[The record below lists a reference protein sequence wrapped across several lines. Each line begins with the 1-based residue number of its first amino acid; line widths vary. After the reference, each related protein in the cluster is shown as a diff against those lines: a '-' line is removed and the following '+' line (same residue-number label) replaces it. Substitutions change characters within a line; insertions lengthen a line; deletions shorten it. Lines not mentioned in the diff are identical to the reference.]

1 MAPSVRS
8 RKFSMRHF
16 RSRKTFETRNK
27 KKVRKPTLKPSKQS
41 KCKESDQKLKEAKA
55 DTNKA
60 SESKLVTNEQPSA
73 SESKPLTI
81 EKPSVSG
88 SKHATIDYPSV
99 FGENF
104 TFGNGVDCI
113 AETTI
118 ESIVISFEILK
129 EILLQVPMYEED
141 FKIMASLGLLFYGG
155 SWTNLA
161 GSIAAIE
168 AFGTIP
174 ALQEVFEVGMAF
186 LFDDSE
192 DGVTPAR
199 IKANLRQLG
208 LQTTLLIA
216 VLVSPSW
223 AEICITIAFASKFT
237 ILVPV
242 EELLKKMMSRPD
254 FAVTEFHDYFD
265 DIDTSWFDLIAVIAC
280 NILSLIFFG
289 CLPRLT
295 TAMYMGYLGVSLLM
309 DSLVA
314 RPIMMIMCES
324 EIFDKDLWMEKSTQ
338 YSVWAAVAFMAI
350 WQAVSGYDG
359 VFLFLSWS
367 MFLYPVVAVF
377 NCLRT
382 HPLLMPTK
390 VE

>member
-1 MAPSVRS
+1 MAPSGRS

-16 RSRKTFETRNK
+16 RSRKTFDARNK

-41 KCKESDQKLKEAKA
+41 KCKESDQKLNKAKA
-55 DTNKA
+55 YTNQA
-60 SESKLVTNEQPSA
+60 SESKPVTIEQPSA
-73 SESKPLTI
+73 SESKNII
-81 EKPSVSG
+81 EQQIDTESKPVTVEHPSVLDE
-88 SKHATIDYPSV
+88 IFRIV
-99 FGENF
+99 
-104 TFGNGVDCI
+104 NGVDSI
-113 AETTI
+113 AETMI
-118 ESIVISFEILK
+118 ESTAISFEILK
-129 EILLQVPMYEED
+129 EIVLYALMCEEE
-141 FKIMASLGLLFYGG
+141 FKIIASLALLFYGG

-174 ALQEVFEVGMAF
+174 ALQEVFEVGKAF

-192 DGVTPAR
+192 DEVTPAR
-199 IKANLRQLG
+199 IKTNLRQLG

-314 RPIMMIMCES
+314 RPINMIMWES
-324 EIFDKDLWMEKSTQ
+324 EIFDKDFWKEKSTQ

-359 VFLFLSWS
+359 VCLFLSSS
-367 MFLYPVVAVF
+367 MFLYPAVTLC
-377 NCLRT
+377 NCLST
-382 HPLLMPTK
+382 HSRLMMSTK